1 MSNTTQNTR
10 TPTRAD
16 LEQWV
21 VTACRDLGL
30 AVETAA
36 DDFFEAGG
44 NSLTAIRLIDQ
55 AEETFG
61 EDALT
66 PDDLF
71 ARSGVQD
78 IAASI
83 LQNTRH

>member
-1 MSNTTQNTR
+1 MQTQTS
-10 TPTRAD
+10 TQEE

-21 VTACRDLGL
+21 LTTCRDLGL
-30 AVETAA
+30 TVETAA

-44 NSLTAIRLIDQ
+44 TSLTAIRLIAQ
-55 AEETFG
+55 AEETYG

-71 ARSGVQD
+71 ARSAVRD

-83 LQNTRH
+83 LQNDRD